1 MSGSLP
7 KSSPVDLDISG
18 GENNT
23 SSNVA
28 GTAIIVAVDNIVD
41 AVQACPPEQLFQ
53 QTIATAF
60 FNEIS
65 MCVENRDGA
74 CFPLTYSKF
83 KESKGVEVVE
93 KFCNKAIESTMDV
106 VQKFYTTMNDNPMRA

>member
-1 MSGSLP
+1 MAETIGLFPIISGCDWKLENIRQKATVGRYNIYRLLMHLLTLSGSLP

-18 GENNT
+18 GEKNT

-53 QTIATAF
+53 QTIATAIF
-60 FNEIS
+60 Q
-65 MCVENRDGA
+65 RDIYV
-74 CFPLTYSKF
+74 C
-83 KESKGVEVVE
+83 
-93 KFCNKAIESTMDV
+93 
-106 VQKFYTTMNDNPMRA
+106 